1 VILSELTL
9 GPPEVKSYLATAG
22 WHPTARSRVGEIW
35 QFGQREDDEVLVPL
49 IETASDYAK
58 RMHMLI
64 EDLARIEQR
73 PEESVRDAIRFVF
86 YDVTDLQ
93 ADSADIDDTIAL
105 HSGLDMFASAQKL
118 VVAAAAAT
126 IRRQSHFSRS
136 IPLRARAHANHV
148 RLGHTKRGSYI
159 IPIISAARP
168 PAPLD
173 ADEELTL
180 DLDVEESLFDRRV
193 TVTMAQA
200 LDALAELTLRRDR
213 QPSRSDVT
221 SAVGEGLSYE
231 LCAAVREILKS
242 DGIESMNVTFNW
254 ASAAQRPAA
263 AAEAVAFP
271 QESVEVVQRIADDLR
286 NVPRERE
293 NIVFGV
299 VEDLHESGD
308 EPTAR
313 IGIKTI
319 VDGRARKVWMELDK
333 ETYREAL
340 RCHENRL
347 RVIARGILR
356 VPPGRE
362 ATMDVHSFGA
372 DNALPIG
379 DESS

>member
-1 VILSELTL
+1 MSLSELTF
-9 GPPEVKSYLATAG
+9 GPREVKSYLTTSG
-22 WHPTARSRVGEIW
+22 WLPTARSRVGEIW
-35 QFGQREDDEVLVPL
+35 QFGHREDDEVLVPL

-58 RMHMLI
+58 RMHILI

-73 PEESVRDAIRFVF
+73 PEPSVRDAIRFVF

-93 ADSADIDDTIAL
+93 ADSEDIDDTIAL
-105 HSGLDMFASAQKL
+105 HSGLGMFASAQKL
-118 VVAAAAAT
+118 VIAAAAAT

-136 IPLRARAHANHV
+136 IPLKARAHADHV

-168 PAPLD
+168 PEPLD
-173 ADEELTL
+173 ADEDLAL
-180 DLDVEESLFDRRV
+180 DVEVEESLFDRRV

-200 LDALAELTLRRDR
+200 LDVLADLTVRRER
-213 QPSRSDVT
+213 VPSRSDVT

-231 LCAAVREILKS
+231 LCTAVREVLRS
-242 DGIESMNVTFNW
+242 DGIDSMNVTFNW
-254 ASAAQRPAA
+254 ASAAQRPMGAA
-263 AAEAVAFP
+263 DAVAFP
-271 QESVEVVQRIADDLR
+271 QESVDIVQRVADDLR

-293 NIVFGV
+293 NIIFGV

-313 IGIKTI
+313 IGVKTI

-333 ETYREAL
+333 ATYREAL

-347 RVIARGILR
+347 RVVARGILR
-356 VPPGRE
+356 LPAGRE
-362 ATMDVHSFGA
+362 ATMDVHSFSS
-372 DNALPIG
+372 DNALPIS
-379 DESS
+379 DERL